1 MDTNTNPNIIAP
13 NALQKKDQMV
23 KNYIR
28 SIAEIDAAIEPF
40 KEQRK
45 ELRKEF
51 VDNGWLTKE
60 EIKAAMKAYSLL
72 KQQMD
77 FDELEAM
84 YNRMRPNEEE

>member
-1 MDTNTNPNIIAP
+1 
-13 NALQKKDQMV
+13 MV